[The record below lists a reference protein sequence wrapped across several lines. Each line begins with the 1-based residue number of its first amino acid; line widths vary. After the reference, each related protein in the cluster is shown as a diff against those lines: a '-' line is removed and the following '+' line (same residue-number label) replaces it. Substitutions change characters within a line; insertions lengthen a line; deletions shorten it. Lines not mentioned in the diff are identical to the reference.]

1 MLKNL
6 KAEMVR
12 NDVSIAAIA
21 KEIKKSNRGVRDN
34 LNGKYEFDFSE
45 AVAIRDAFF
54 PDMTLEYLFASEDKQ
69 VKAD

>member
-21 KEIKKSNRGVRDN
+21 KKIKKSDRGVRDK
-34 LNGKYEFDFSE
+34 LNEKYEFDISE
-45 AVAIRDAFF
+45 AMTIRSEFF